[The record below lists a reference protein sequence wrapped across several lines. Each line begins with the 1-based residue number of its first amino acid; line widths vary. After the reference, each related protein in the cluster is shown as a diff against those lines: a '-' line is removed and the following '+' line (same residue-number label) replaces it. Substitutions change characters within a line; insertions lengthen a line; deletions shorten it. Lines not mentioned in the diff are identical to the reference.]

1 MLDLIVSTIA
11 FFVAVFFLNR
21 YFDEQGM
28 NKGMTRSMLVFL
40 IASVVSICV
49 PMAVDFVSGE
59 SGGTKVES
67 SDVAQLVKLL
77 SAAQGH

>member
-21 YFDEQGM
+21 YFDGQGM
-28 NKGMTRSMLVFL
+28 NKGMTRSTLVFL

-59 SGGTKVES
+59 SGGTKAES